1 MSNFNNQT
9 RNALDNEG
17 RVWTYRAIEKK
28 EKLNEWQP
36 ISEQNWEN
44 FVDGLL
50 KTESLLTPKNIILI
64 STIVFGFL
72 YVMYLLMAG

>member
-36 ISEQNWEN
+36 ISEQDWEN

>member
-9 RNALDNEG
+9 RSALDNEG

-36 ISEQNWEN
+36 ISEQDWEN
-44 FVDGLL
+44 FVDGIL
-50 KTESLLTPKNIILI
+50 KAESLLTPKNIILI
-64 STIVFGFL
+64 SAIVFGFL
-72 YVMYLLMAG
+72 YVMYLLMA